1 MPLHAKPILWSRCRE
16 RHGGRENTRRAAGPT
31 RRAVTTTGRVVSLS
45 LLGLGG
51 VGLIMPGAAQVVL
64 VVALLHLGVGMAL
77 PAFVG
82 KRGPE
87 TGDLPGTLV
96 LLSVGRAVA
105 ALAVVR
111 AVVGPVAQLESLA
124 WVPEALGPL
133 GAPALFAAVAVIA
146 GIMVS
151 SGAVRVA
158 EVAARFALDAMPGKQ
173 LGLDTV
179 LQRGSL
185 DAAAAAERLQALD
198 REAGFFG
205 AMDGATRFLR
215 AESIALTGVG
225 VVGIAL
231 AGGLH
236 PASWA
241 KPAAFAAAVFALL
254 LTAAAA
260 TGTQAA
266 LAVTHAAGGGHA
278 LLLPVAVRPKSWAAF
293 AVAVGALLL
302 IIGVLSRP
310 VAGLTVALGASL
322 LIGAAVAVLRT
333 DRLMQRPSRAGIWAL
348 CVSPSLRAVAGDEIS
363 SVLSLVREDLKLRLG
378 FDPGEALLVFADWA
392 SDRQVE
398 VRVRDMLA
406 GPVDVYPERR
416 LVPCPTGGSDAG
428 TGAASVTPD
437 GRAAV
442 WVDAAGPDGWDWR
455 EVFRWGIFARLV
467 TVAPLLFTA
476 EHAAEW
482 VERARDK
489 LPASAMPGPGAAWL
503 LGAMRDLLRWGLPVV
518 APALVAEVAAE
529 GEGDAQRAMLRRLA
543 AHTMFAEARGALLA
557 RQLHPDG
564 RALLDRLEEG
574 QPVGRELDSLRAVL
588 LAEAHKRPDW
598 RWPVVFVESRYV
610 EQLTALLAGKTDQA
624 VVLRPEE
631 LPMSLPLPPIEV
643 LGNGLRESL

>member
-1 MPLHAKPILWSRCRE
+1 M
-16 RHGGRENTRRAAGPT
+16 
-31 RRAVTTTGRVVSLS
+31 TGRAVSLS
-45 LLGLGG
+45 LLGLGA
-51 VGLIMPGAAQVVL
+51 VALIVPGAAEAVL

-77 PAFVG
+77 PVLAG
-82 KRGPE
+82 KHSPQ
-87 TGDLPGTLV
+87 TSDLPATLV

-105 ALAVVR
+105 ALAAVR
-111 AVVGPVAQLESLA
+111 AIVGPATQVGLLA
-124 WVPEALGPL
+124 WVPEAIGPL

-146 GIMVS
+146 GIMVG

-179 LQRGSL
+179 LQRGSV
-185 DAAAAAERLQALD
+185 DAAAAAERLQSME

-215 AESIALTGVG
+215 AESVALTGVG

-236 PASWA
+236 AASWA
-241 KPAAFAAAVFALL
+241 QPAAFAAAVFGLL
-254 LTAAAA
+254 LAAAAA

-278 LLLPVAVRPKSWAAF
+278 PLLPVVVPARLWAAF
-293 AVAVGALLL
+293 AGGVGALFF
-302 IIGVLSRP
+302 IVGVLSRP
-310 VAGLTVALGASL
+310 MAGLSVALGVVL
-322 LIGAAVAVLRT
+322 LVVAAVVVLHPGRPT
-333 DRLMQRPSRAGIWAL
+333 RRPSRVGIWTVRL
-348 CVSPSLRAVAGDEIS
+348 SPSLRAIAEDEIS
-363 SVLSLVREDLKLRLG
+363 SALSLVREDLKLRLG
-378 FDPGEALLVFADWA
+378 FDVGEALVAFADWGA
-392 SDRQVE
+392 DPQVE
-398 VRVRDMLA
+398 VRVQDMFA
-406 GPVDVYPERR
+406 GPVDVHPGHK
-416 LVPCPTGGSDAG
+416 LVPWATGNGDAAPAV
-428 TGAASVTPD
+428 AAATPD
-437 GRAAV
+437 GRSGV
-442 WVDAAGPDGWDWR
+442 WLDAAGADGWDWR
-455 EVFRWGIFARLV
+455 EVFRWGIYARLV
-467 TVAPLLFTA
+467 AVAPLLFTA

-482 VERARDK
+482 VERAREK
-489 LPASAMPGPGAAWL
+489 LPGSVMAGPGAAWL
-503 LGAMRDLLRWGLPVV
+503 LGTMRDLLRCGLPVV
-518 APALVAEVAAE
+518 APALVAEIAAE
-529 GEGDAQRAMLRRLA
+529 GDGDAQRAMLRRLA

-564 RALLDRLEEG
+564 RALLDRLDEG
-574 QPVGRELDSLRAVL
+574 QPVGQELDSLRAML

-598 RWPVVFVESRYV
+598 RWPVIFVEGRYV